1 MATQCAYSWEGVLR
15 RRVAQGRKCCQLGA
29 SVWPPSCWRQAR
41 WPLRPVFTRV
51 ITSSGEVCAMATR
64 SLTQRQ
70 AATNP
75 STDAR

>member
-1 MATQCAYSWEGVLR
+1 
-15 RRVAQGRKCCQLGA
+15 
-29 SVWPPSCWRQAR
+29 
-41 WPLRPVFTRV
+41 LRPVFTRV